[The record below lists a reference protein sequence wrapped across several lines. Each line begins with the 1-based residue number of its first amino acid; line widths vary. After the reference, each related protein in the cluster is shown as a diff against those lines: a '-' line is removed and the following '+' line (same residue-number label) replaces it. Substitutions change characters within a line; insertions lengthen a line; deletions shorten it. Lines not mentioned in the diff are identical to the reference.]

1 MMSGHYIDKGKGAA
15 FSSVS
20 RCPRVVLGSCKGQAE
35 TTSLTPRFSQEAC
48 ETKVYFAVMPIMV
61 VSLLLVSCGPKGTR
75 NEIAETRIVET
86 SNAEEVI
93 SSPSAVPTASQ
104 PPSPDVGQP
113 NPRFTWTAP
122 DGWIAAPSTPMRIA
136 NFRVGSAQDTEC
148 YMSVMAGEAGGI
160 EMNINR
166 WYGQMGQDPLTKEQI
181 DVLPKVKL
189 LGADAPLVEIAGQ
202 YTGMIG
208 APQSGQM
215 LLGTLG
221 MSEGQSV
228 FVKMVG
234 PETTVRAER
243 DRFIA
248 FCASIK

>member
-1 MMSGHYIDKGKGAA
+1 MKYFVVALALNTA
-15 FSSVS
+15 F
-20 RCPRVVLGSCKGQAE
+20 
-35 TTSLTPRFSQEAC
+35 F
-48 ETKVYFAVMPIMV
+48 
-61 VSLLLVSCGPKGTR
+61 LVSCGPKGAR

-86 SNAEEVI
+86 SNVEEGV
-93 SSPSAVPTASQ
+93 SSPGVVPTANQ
-104 PPSPDVGQP
+104 PPSPDGGQSS
-113 NPRFTWTAP
+113 PRFTWTAP
-122 DGWIAAPSTPMRIA
+122 EGWAVASSTPMRIA
-136 NFRVGSAQDTEC
+136 NFKVGSAQEAEC
-148 YMSVMAGEAGGI
+148 YVSVMAGEAGGI

-181 DVLPKVKL
+181 DSLPKVKL

-202 YTGMIG
+202 YTGMMG

-221 MSEGQSV
+221 MFEGQSI

-234 PETTVRAER
+234 PEATVRAER